1 MSNVRTIYLD
11 WYNGSIRATGG
22 SQLAYQYDHLSNLV
36 IFSNAPKLDNY
47 YLIVEMKETE
57 DGEVR
62 TFEPI
67 QLAGSFWLIP
77 NSYTQLAQ
85 NISFQ
90 VCCKTENGDFEH
102 HSAQFNGTILPSK
115 DHAGAE
121 LDVNPSIMYDPYKQ
135 WVSDIAMAAGAIVID
150 PTLSIQGAAADA
162 KAVGDA
168 LNNIGANVGMT
179 DAEAATLTAIFGG
192 D

>member
-1 MSNVRTIYLD
+1 MNNVRTIYLD
-11 WYNGSIRATGG
+11 WYNGSIRAPGG
-22 SQLAYQYDHLSNLV
+22 SQLAYQYDHLSNLI
-36 IFSNAPKLDNY
+36 IFKNAPKLDNY

-90 VCCKTENGDFEH
+90 VCCKTESGDFEQ
-102 HSAQFNGTILPSK
+102 HSAQFTGTILPSK
-115 DHAGAE
+115 DHNGAE
-121 LDVNPSIMYDPYKQ
+121 LDVDPSIMFDGYKE
-135 WVSDIAMAAGAIVID
+135 WVNEQAMAAGAIIVD
-150 PTLSIQGAAADA
+150 TTLSVSGAAADA

-168 LNNIGANVGMT
+168 LRAYSPSLSES
-179 DAEAATLTAIFGG
+179 EAAELLRIAKG
-192 D
+192 DE